1 MHSQHVDKEEVA
13 NEILNP
19 ERAAKSGFPHDL
31 YTQLRAEPT
40 LTWLEPDDIDPFWAI
55 SKHADVKEI
64 STQPDKFL
72 NEPRPFVQSRE
83 MEQWVNQNPIRTLL
97 NMDPPQH
104 RDYRNIVRPWFVPRN
119 IRKLEERMRR
129 SAEQLVG
136 MMASSDTW
144 EGDFVFDVAAIHPV
158 RLITHLFGL
167 PDSDEKFL
175 IELANTTFGSDDPEF
190 RKAEDGLQS
199 LMLLI
204 RDAIEYFGKLAQSR
218 RENPTDDLATV
229 IANAEIN
236 GEPISPLFQFGYYI
250 VILTAGHETT
260 RTAMSGGMLA
270 LIQNPEELRKL
281 KQDPTLAESA
291 IEEMVRWTSPVSQF
305 GRTAVEDYELRGQTI
320 KAGQSVCLF
329 YGSANRD
336 EEVFEDPFS
345 FRVDRRPNPHLG
357 FGVGEHFCLGAA
369 LARLEMKVFLEELIP
384 RLDAESLELTG
395 DVEYLASNFVGG
407 VKHLPMRCKVSQ
419 A

>member
-167 PDSDEKFL
+167 PDSDENFL

-218 RENPTDDLATV
+218 RENPKDDLATV

-281 KQDPTLAESA
+281 KQHPTLAESA